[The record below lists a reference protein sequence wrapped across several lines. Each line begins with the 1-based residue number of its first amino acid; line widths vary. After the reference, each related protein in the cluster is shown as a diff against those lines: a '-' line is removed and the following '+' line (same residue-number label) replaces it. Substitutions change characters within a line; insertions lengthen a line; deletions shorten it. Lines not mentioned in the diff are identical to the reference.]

1 MAHARAC
8 TVCSYASRADS
19 PCRLNMHIRLGRG
32 AKLEPLTP
40 TKARFETVMSSCPAW
55 RTSCTEAP
63 PSKQRCVSGSR
74 LTRKGGWRGSH
85 LMRGAISGHQRS
97 SSVIIG
103 HQIER
108 AGGEGPT
115 CVQADPLQIRGH
127 QRSSE
132 VIRGHQPTRYKS
144 EVIRRTR
151 WHSVALGGTWRHSD
165 APGEDSPFG
174 H

>member
-74 LTRKGGWRGSH
+74 LARKGGWRGSH

-103 HQIER
+103 HQLER
-108 AGGEGPT
+108 VGGEGPT

-127 QRSSE
+127 QA
-132 VIRGHQPTRYKS
+132 
-144 EVIRRTR
+144 
-151 WHSVALGGTWRHSD
+151 HSVALGGTRRHL
-165 APGEDSPFG
+165 AALGRTR
-174 H
+174 